1 MHPAAKRKGLQQHR
15 AGLNAGGR
23 PPHRRALH
31 SNSDQRTNALKTFP
45 PQGCAVVFA
54 FAFVFAF
61 ASVLLLS
68 FAPHPHRFVILSEAL
83 FSGAEGPAS
92 QEASSA
98 LNLRAP
104 SLRLLSGAR
113 VGNHKPTPR
122 SLLPLY
128 LPLPFLLNPQSH
140 APPPSPRRRRTA

>member
-61 ASVLLLS
+61 AYVLLLS

-83 FSGAEGPAS
+83 FSGAEGPAV
-92 QEASSA
+92 AFA
-98 LNLRAP
+98 LLLFLP
-104 SLRLLSGAR
+104 LLSSL
-113 VGNHKPTPR
+113 HLHLFCSCLSLPTPTDL
-122 SLLPLY
+122 S
-128 LPLPFLLNPQSH
+128 S
-140 APPPSPRRRRTA
+140 